1 MMNRKFGIAM
11 ILVVLALPMLA
22 ACATHTGVENV
33 DEASLEAAVR
43 ARIAEVVTPETTDL
57 GVQIDGRTVTLSGN
71 VGSSEER
78 SKIADAVKGVDG
90 VNAVINNMTVK

>member
-1 MMNRKFGIAM
+1 MNRKFGIAM

-33 DEASLEAAVR
+33 DEATLEAAVR
-43 ARIAEVVTPETTDL
+43 AEIAKVVSPETTDL

-71 VGSSEER
+71 VGSTEER
-78 SKIADAVKGVDG
+78 SKIANAVKTVDG